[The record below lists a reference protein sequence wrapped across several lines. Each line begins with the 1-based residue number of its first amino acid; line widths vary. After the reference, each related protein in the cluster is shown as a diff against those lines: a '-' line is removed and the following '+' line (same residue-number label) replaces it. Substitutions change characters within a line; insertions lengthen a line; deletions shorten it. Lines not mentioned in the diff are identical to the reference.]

1 VGELFAK
8 FFRDR
13 GTHLAAM
20 IAYFALLAFVPLLF
34 LALALLGLFGR
45 ADESSFLV
53 TELNKTF
60 PQSSVNS
67 IIRVVEEIQ
76 DNATA
81 LGIVGGAFV
90 LWTSLSLFSVL
101 ESAFNVVYGRPN
113 RSFLHGK
120 VIAVAFLIGSLITL
134 FTGLLAGSIGVAVLE
149 RFAGDLFGNSY
160 IALALTIIVSTLSVF
175 VFLFSVYYLLTNEK
189 LTPRE
194 VLPGALIATVALEA
208 SFQILPL
215 YLWLSKDVIALQAFG
230 TPAVLL
236 VWLYLISNVIVFG
249 AEINW
254 WVSRGRRQADLE
266 EAAGLA

>member
-1 VGELFAK
+1 MHALFRK
-8 FFRDR
+8 FFADR

-20 IAYFALLAFVPLLF
+20 IAYFALLSFVPLLF

-45 ADESSFLV
+45 VEESSFLV

-60 PQSSVNS
+60 PQTSVDS
-67 IIRVVEEIQ
+67 IVRIVEEIQ

-101 ESAFNVVYGRPN
+101 ESAFNIVYGRPN

-134 FTGLLAGSIGVAVLE
+134 FVGLLAGSIGVAVLE
-149 RFAGDLFGNSY
+149 RFAGDVFGNSY
-160 IALALTIIVSTLSVF
+160 VALVVTILISTLSVF
-175 VFLFSVYYLLTNEK
+175 VFLFSVYYLLTNER
-189 LTPRE
+189 LTVRE
-194 VLPGALIATVALEA
+194 VLPGALVATVALEA

-230 TPAVLL
+230 APAILL

-254 WVSRGRRQADLE
+254 WVARGRRLQPLE